1 MQTADDN
8 IEIRQLFLADR
19 DEHVNMSRVGTQEY
33 KALRERDRIRR
44 EKASQQLNAI
54 ETPTA
59 EDFYRTAWLFNHGDT
74 PEEAQYAYELAMKAR
89 ASGHAGAFW
98 LSAAAYDRW
107 QMYSGKAQ
115 KYGTQIV
122 PDGKRYR
129 VWDTDPDTTDQ
140 ERAEYDVPPLAEQH
154 RRAQMMTKTESQP
167 PMESAP
173 DWLIA
178 ALVRWKM
185 HGE

>member
-1 MQTADDN
+1 
-8 IEIRQLFLADR
+8 
-19 DEHVNMSRVGTQEY
+19 
-33 KALRERDRIRR
+33 
-44 EKASQQLNAI
+44 
-54 ETPTA
+54 
-59 EDFYRTAWLFNHGDT
+59 
-74 PEEAQYAYELAMKAR
+74 
-89 ASGHAGAFW
+89 
-98 LSAAAYDRW
+98 
-107 QMYSGKAQ
+107 
-115 KYGTQIV
+115 
-122 PDGKRYR
+122 